1 MFGTLRCPE
10 GSRRQ
15 SSSRRSLSFVE
26 TGPFLGASFVACER
40 CRSRKVRCSGQR
52 SGCDQCKASSE
63 PCSYRQHQAAA
74 RQQRKSPAGADSSTP
89 ESIPTP
95 LEAEKDDEAGEGL
108 EHEGG
113 MVEQD
118 QQCCLELLLGLL
130 NQLQTTCETE
140 WTAHGLLAAHR
151 EGVPCCQVALQ
162 CARCAGQGDMVL
174 IMALVCEKLAR
185 ILSRAVWTPPVLA
198 PVWLGPYQVAS
209 PQELQAVETAM
220 MSVQLQGL
228 CGLIR
233 GVRATAPWGAAAA
246 LLAASEAK
254 TETIALDLALRQ

>member
-1 MFGTLRCPE
+1 MRIINMFGTLRCPE

-162 CARCAGQGDMVL
+162 
-174 IMALVCEKLAR
+174 
-185 ILSRAVWTPPVLA
+185 W
-198 PVWLGPYQVAS
+198 PYQVAS